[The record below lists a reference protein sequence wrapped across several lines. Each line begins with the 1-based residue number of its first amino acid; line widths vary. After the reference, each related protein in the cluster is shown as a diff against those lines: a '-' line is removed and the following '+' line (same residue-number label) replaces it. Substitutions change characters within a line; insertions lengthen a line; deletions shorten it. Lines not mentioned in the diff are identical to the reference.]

1 MNNILEI
8 QNLAKIYTGNNIN
21 VSVFENI
28 NLIIEEPKTIAIMGE
43 SGAGKTTLLN
53 IIGLLDKPS
62 NGNIIYQTTSI
73 KDIKNKSQFRNK
85 NIGFVFQNHF
95 LLEEF
100 TALENAALPLF
111 LMTNDLEASK
121 EKTKIILSEMGLSHR
136 LNHRPGE
143 LSGGEKQ
150 RVAIAR
156 ALSTN
161 PPFILADEPTGNLDY
176 KNRETVNQLFLNINK
191 KYKKTLIIATHSET
205 LANQC
210 QEIYCLGKGQLKKI
224 QKY

>member
-8 QNLAKIYTGNNIN
+8 QNLAKIYTANNIS
-21 VSVFENI
+21 VPVFENI
-28 NLIIEEPKTIAIMGE
+28 NLIIEKPKTIAIMGE

-62 NGNIIYQTTSI
+62 NGNIIYQTTNMNAI
-73 KDIKNKSQFRNK
+73 KSKSQFRNQ
-85 NIGFVFQNHF
+85 NIGFIFQNHF

-111 LMTNDLEASK
+111 LMTNDLESSK
-121 EKTKIILSEMGLSHR
+121 EKTKIILSEMGLNNR

-156 ALSTN
+156 ALSTK
-161 PPFILADEPTGNLDY
+161 PSLILADEPTGNLDY
-176 KNRETVNQLFLNINK
+176 KNRENVNQLLLNIHK
-191 KYKKTLIIATHSET
+191 KYKKTLILATHSET
-205 LANQC
+205 LASQC
-210 QEIYCLGKGQLKKI
+210 QEIYFLGKGQLKKI